1 MSLENNEY
9 LLAKSVLGLLR
20 IASFARTDA
29 LVEESALHRV
39 ASRSDCRS
47 PRSPRHR
54 FLSGGSQGGGRVCR
68 EILQRAESM
77 SMKISSSVIGFST
90 RVSPRLVFTGAVENG
105 GAGFVHYR

>member
-1 MSLENNEY
+1 MSLEKNEH

-54 FLSGGSQGGGRVCR
+54 FLSGGSQGGGGVCR
-68 EILQRAESM
+68 EILQRGIYVDEDIILRDRFLDSRFAASRFYWR
-77 SMKISSSVIGFST
+77 G
-90 RVSPRLVFTGAVENG
+90 
-105 GAGFVHYR
+105 